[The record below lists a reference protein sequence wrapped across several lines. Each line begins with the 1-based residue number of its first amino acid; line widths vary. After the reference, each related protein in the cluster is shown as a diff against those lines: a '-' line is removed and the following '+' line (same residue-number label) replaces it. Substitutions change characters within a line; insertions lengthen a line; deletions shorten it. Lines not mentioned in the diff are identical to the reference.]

1 MSVSFILRRDVA
13 PVGSAY
19 LGFLGIF
26 VLYLRQRRREMEEA
40 RSGSSEAAALRL
52 RPPALFRLLA
62 SMLAGGY
69 LFFAAAILVFYLV
82 LGGQARNF
90 VSQSLAQGAV
100 LAFAVVLPAF
110 AVLTWAEAAVRR
122 RLTSGR
128 REPPGRL
135 PRPG

>member
-1 MSVSFILRRDVA
+1 MSLTFILRRDVA

-26 VLYLRQRRREMEEA
+26 VLYVRQRRRGMQEA
-40 RSGSSEAAALRL
+40 RSGSSAVPAARL
-52 RPPALFRLLA
+52 RGPALFRLLA
-62 SMLAGGY
+62 GTLAGGY
-69 LFFAAAILVFYLV
+69 LFFAGVILVFYLV

-110 AVLTWAEAAVRR
+110 AVLTWTEAAIRR
-122 RLTSGR
+122 RLTSAR
-128 REPPGRL
+128 REPPARP